1 MSADAPE
8 QDATPH
14 DEETP
19 TSPADTAPERS
30 RGDGLRLT
38 ARGRVLLF
46 GGGALLLV
54 LLVVVV
60 ALASGGGGGGSSA
73 PPAENAAALVPANAL
88 VYVHLSTDKGRSATT
103 DAAKVADRFP
113 AWPALRDGL
122 EQRLQAP
129 GCDVATKALR
139 TAKEAALA
147 IFDTSGR
154 STANSLVLVDTGKEH
169 PGARQTACGSLVAGY
184 VGKFLAIGQP
194 ESLNLAAD
202 LARGKGQ
209 SLAKAAGPQGE
220 FRKLPSDRVAD
231 GWLSADGIRRLLA
244 PQGGLLG
251 AAGVLFDQATLKG
264 AAFGLS
270 AHGDQVKLRVESQLD
285 PKLKASS
292 SASGSGSG
300 SGFKPFRP
308 TLQDDVPADA
318 MAYLGVSNLAPA
330 LQRLLAAA
338 GTQSATLKPLVGSL
352 SAPLLKVF
360 PGEAA
365 IVLTEKTPA
374 PVLTILARTKDEA
387 ATRRALAGLPAA
399 VRRAFAT
406 AVWDGKVAV
415 STDPSGIA
423 DVRAGGKHLGDTA
436 NFTKSVG
443 NHPDVVSSLLF
454 LDFSRLLGLAEA
466 TGLGSSS
473 AYKAAK
479 ADLQKVSAIG
489 ASTSGNDSESTAE
502 ITLLLTS

>member
-8 QDATPH
+8 QDAETTATQDDDTTTP
-14 DEETP
+14 
-19 TSPADTAPERS
+19 AAPERS
-30 RGDGLRLT
+30 GGGLRLT
-38 ARGRVLLF
+38 ARGRTLLF
-46 GGGALLLV
+46 GGGALVLV
-54 LLVVVV
+54 LIVVVV

-73 PPAENAAALVPANAL
+73 PPADDAASLVPASAL

-103 DAAKVADRFP
+103 DAARVADAFP
-113 AWPALRDGL
+113 SWPALRDGL
-122 EQRLQAP
+122 VSRLQAP

-139 TAKEAALA
+139 TAREAALA
-147 IFDTSGR
+147 IFDTGSG
-154 STANSLVLVDTGKEH
+154 STANSLVLVDTGRTH
-169 PGARQTACGSLVAGY
+169 PGAKQTACGSLTSTY

-194 ESLNLAAD
+194 ESLLLAENLAKGRGAS
-202 LARGKGQ
+202 LAR
-209 SLAKAAGPQGE
+209 AAGPRAE
-220 FRKLPSDRVAD
+220 FAKLPSDRVAD

-270 AHGDQVKLRVESQLD
+270 ARGDQVKVRVESQLD
-285 PKLKASS
+285 PRLRR
-292 SASGSGSG
+292 SGSGASSG
-300 SGFKPFRP
+300 TGFKPFRP
-308 TLQDDVPADA
+308 TLASEVPANA

-330 LQRLLAAA
+330 LNRLLAAA
-338 GTQSATLKPLVGSL
+338 GTQSRTLQPLVGSL

-365 IVLTEKTPA
+365 IILTEKTPA
-374 PVLTILARTKDEA
+374 PVLTILARTSDEN
-387 ATRRALAGLPAA
+387 ATRQALARLPAA

-423 DVRAGGKHLGDTA
+423 AVRAGGRHLADTA

-443 NHPDVVSSLLF
+443 NHPDAVSSLLF

-479 ADLQKVSAIG
+479 ADLQKVRAIG
-489 ASTSGNDSESTAE
+489 AATSGNDSESTAE

>member
-1 MSADAPE
+1 MTADAPQ
-8 QDATPH
+8 QDREATQ
-14 DEETP
+14 DE
-19 TSPADTAPERS
+19 AERS
-30 RGDGLRLT
+30 RSGGGGLRLT
-38 ARGRVLLF
+38 ARGRTLLF
-46 GGGALLLV
+46 GGGALVLV
-54 LLVVVV
+54 LIVVVV
-60 ALASGGGGGGSSA
+60 ALASGGGGGSSSA
-73 PPAENAAALVPANAL
+73 PPAESAAALVPADAL
-88 VYVHLSTDKGRSATT
+88 VYVHLSTDPGRGATS
-103 DAAKVADRFP
+103 DASKVAGRFP
-113 AWPALRDGL
+113 SWPALRDGL
-122 EQRLQAP
+122 ESRLQAP
-129 GCDVATKALR
+129 GCDVATKALK

-147 IFDTSGR
+147 IFDTGSG
-154 STANSLVLVDTGKEH
+154 STANSLVLVDTGRAH
-169 PGARQTACGSLVAGY
+169 PGARQTACGSLTSTY
-184 VGKFLAIGQP
+184 VGTFLAIGQP
-194 ESLNLAAD
+194 ESLLLAQNLAKG
-202 LARGKGQ
+202 RGR
-209 SLAKAAGPQGE
+209 SLAKAAGPQAE

-270 AHGDQVKLRVESQLD
+270 AHGDQVRLRVESQLD
-285 PKLKASS
+285 PRLKASGS
-292 SASGSGSG
+292 AASGT
-300 SGFKPFRP
+300 GFKPFKP
-308 TLQDDVPADA
+308 TLAADVPASA

-374 PVLTILARTKDEA
+374 PVLTILAKTSDEA
-387 ATRRALAGLPAA
+387 ATRRALSGLPSA

-423 DVRAGGKHLGDTA
+423 AVRANGRHLADTA

-443 NHPDVVSSLLF
+443 NHPVAVSSLLF

-466 TGLGSSS
+466 TGLGTSS

-479 ADLQKVSAIG
+479 ADLQEVRAIG
-489 ASTSGNDSESTAE
+489 AATSGNDSESTAE

>member
-1 MSADAPE
+1 MNADAPE
-8 QDATPH
+8 QEREAKQ
-14 DEETP
+14 DEVE
-19 TSPADTAPERS
+19 SRS
-30 RGDGLRLT
+30 GGGGLRLT
-38 ARGRVLLF
+38 ARGRTLLF
-46 GGGALLLV
+46 GGGALVLV
-54 LLVVVV
+54 LIVVVV
-60 ALASGGGGGGSSA
+60 ALAGGGGGTSSA

-88 VYVHLSTDKGRSATT
+88 VYVHLSTDTGRGATT
-103 DAAKVADRFP
+103 DAGKVAGRFP
-113 AWPALRDGL
+113 SWPALRDGL
-122 EQRLQAP
+122 EARLQAP
-129 GCDVATKALR
+129 GCDVATKALK

-147 IFDTSGR
+147 IFDTGSG
-154 STANSLVLVDTGKEH
+154 STANSLVLVDTGKAH
-169 PGARQTACGSLVAGY
+169 PGARQTACGSLTSTY
-184 VGKFLAIGQP
+184 VGNFLAIGQP
-194 ESLNLAAD
+194 ESLLLAANLAK
-202 LARGKGQ
+202 GKGR
-209 SLAKAAGPQGE
+209 SLAKAAGPQAE

-292 SASGSGSG
+292 GSSGT
-300 SGFKPFRP
+300 GFKPFKP
-308 TLQDDVPADA
+308 TLAADVPASA

-338 GTQSATLKPLVGSL
+338 GTQSKTLKPLVGSL

-374 PVLTILARTKDEA
+374 PVLTILAKTGDEA
-387 ATRRALAGLPAA
+387 ATRRALSGLPAA
-399 VRRAFAT
+399 VRKAFAT

-423 DVRAGGKHLGDTA
+423 AVRANGKHLADTA

-443 NHPDVVSSLLF
+443 NHPVAVSSLLF

-466 TGLGSSS
+466 TGLGTSS

-479 ADLQKVSAIG
+479 ADLQEVRAIG
-489 ASTSGNDSESTAE
+489 AATSGNDSESTAE

>member
-1 MSADAPE
+1 MTADAPE
-8 QDATPH
+8 QDREATQ
-14 DEETP
+14 DEAG
-19 TSPADTAPERS
+19 SRS
-30 RGDGLRLT
+30 GGGGLRLT
-38 ARGRVLLF
+38 ARGRAALF
-46 GGGALLLV
+46 GGGAMVLV
-54 LLVVVV
+54 LIVAVV
-60 ALASGGGGGGSSA
+60 ALASGGGGGSSSA
-73 PPAENAAALVPANAL
+73 PPAESAAALVPADAL
-88 VYVHLSTDKGRSATT
+88 VYVHLSTDAGRGATT
-103 DAAKVADRFP
+103 DAAKVAGKFP
-113 AWPALRDGL
+113 SWPALRDGL
-122 EQRLQAP
+122 VARLQAP
-129 GCDVATKALR
+129 GCDVATKALK
-139 TAKEAALA
+139 TADEAALA
-147 IFDTSGR
+147 IFDTGSG
-154 STANSLVLVDTGKEH
+154 STASSLVLVDTGRTH
-169 PGARQTACGSLVAGY
+169 PGARQTGCGSLTAGY

-194 ESLNLAAD
+194 ESLLLAENLAKG
-202 LARGKGQ
+202 RGR
-209 SLAKAAGPQGE
+209 SLAKAAGPQAE
-220 FRKLPSDRVAD
+220 LAKLPDDRVAD

-270 AHGDQVKLRVESQLD
+270 AHDDQVRLRVESQLD
-285 PKLKASS
+285 PRLRGTGAT
-292 SASGSGSG
+292 ATGT
-300 SGFKPFRP
+300 GFQPFRP
-308 TLQDDVPADA
+308 TLAKDVPANA

-338 GTQSATLKPLVGSL
+338 GTQSRTLKPLVGSL

-374 PVLTILARTKDEA
+374 PVLTILARTSDEA
-387 ATRRALAGLPAA
+387 ATRKALSGLPAA

-423 DVRAGGKHLGDTA
+423 AVRAGGKHLGDTA
-436 NFTKSVG
+436 NFTKAVG
-443 NHPDVVSSLLF
+443 NHPDAVSSLLF

-466 TGLGSSS
+466 TGLGDSS

-479 ADLQKVSAIG
+479 ADLQRVGAIG

>member
-1 MSADAPE
+1 MTADAPQQE
-8 QDATPH
+8 RDATQ
-14 DEETP
+14 DEAE
-19 TSPADTAPERS
+19 SRS
-30 RGDGLRLT
+30 GGGGLRLT
-38 ARGRVLLF
+38 ARGRTLLF
-46 GGGALLLV
+46 GGGALVLV

-60 ALASGGGGGGSSA
+60 AMASGGGGGSSSA
-73 PPAENAAALVPANAL
+73 PPAEDAAALVPANAL
-88 VYVHLSTDKGRSATT
+88 VYVHLSTDRGRSATT
-103 DAAKVADRFP
+103 DAAKVADAFP
-113 AWPALRDGL
+113 SWPALRDGL
-122 EQRLQAP
+122 VARLQAP

-139 TAKEAALA
+139 SADEAALA
-147 IFDTSGR
+147 IFDTGAGSAGNA
-154 STANSLVLVDTGKEH
+154 TANSLVLVDTGRTH
-169 PGARQTACGSLVAGY
+169 PGARQTACGSLTSTY
-184 VGKFLAIGQP
+184 VGTFLAIGQP
-194 ESLNLAAD
+194 ESLLLAENLAKG
-202 LARGKGQ
+202 RGA
-209 SLAKAAGPQGE
+209 SLAKAAGPQAE
-220 FRKLPSDRVAD
+220 FAKLPDDRVAD

-270 AHGDQVKLRVESQLD
+270 AHGDQVRLRVESQLD
-285 PKLKASS
+285 PKLKGRSGSS
-292 SASGSGSG
+292 SGT
-300 SGFKPFRP
+300 GFKPFRP
-308 TLQDDVPADA
+308 TLAGDVPADA

-330 LQRLLAAA
+330 MTRLLAAA

-352 SAPLLKVF
+352 TGPLLKVF

-374 PVLTILARTKDEA
+374 PVLTILARTSDEA
-387 ATRRALAGLPAA
+387 ATRKALAGLPAA
-399 VRRAFAT
+399 VRRAFST

-423 DVRAGGKHLGDTA
+423 AVRAGGKHLADTA
-436 NFTKSVG
+436 NFTKAVG
-443 NHPDVVSSLLF
+443 NHPDAVSSLLF

-466 TGLGSSS
+466 TGLGDSS

-479 ADLQKVSAIG
+479 ADLQRVGAIG